1 MKLSEGELS
10 GLLAE
15 LEGLELRV
23 RAKIKQLKDEMG
35 LSRKYKLRIH
45 QGRSIQAEIQSA
57 IKEIRERKLEH
68 ALDRVWGLTQRGLKI
83 KSIQFREDHNTFG
96 QLRKESIRKNP
107 EQLIKRSRSHG
118 GGFRE

>member
-1 MKLSEGELS
+1 M
-10 GLLAE
+10 LAE